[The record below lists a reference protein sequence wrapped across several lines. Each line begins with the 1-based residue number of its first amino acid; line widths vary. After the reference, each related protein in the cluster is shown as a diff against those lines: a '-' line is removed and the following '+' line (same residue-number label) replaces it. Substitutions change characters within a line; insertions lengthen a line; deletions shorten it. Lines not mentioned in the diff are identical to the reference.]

1 MATVKPFKAFRPTQ
15 NTVKDI
21 ISVPYDVI
29 DSEEARKL
37 SENKPN
43 SFLHIIRPEI
53 DLPENINIYS
63 EEVYKKG
70 KENLKSLLQS
80 PSFLYD
86 DDDAL
91 YLYKLTWNGRSQ
103 SGIFGCVST
112 KEYDDGVI
120 LKHELTRPD
129 KEDDRTKH
137 ILTQQAH
144 AEPVMMTFDDTED
157 ISGKMSQ
164 VESTEPIYKVELD
177 DVEHVIWKIEDA
189 SAFTDSFKQI
199 QNLYIADGHH
209 RCASASRVAKL
220 MNDQNPEHS
229 GEEAYNFFPAVIFPM
244 QQMEILAYNRI
255 IFSLEPDFLKILEA
269 NLTVTKTDN
278 PVPGNKGS
286 VCIYIQNSWYEV
298 ILPKSSQSDIAS
310 TLDVARLQ
318 EHILEPFLKITN
330 QRTDTNI
337 SFVGGIKGTKHL
349 ENLVN
354 SGKAEM
360 AISMYPTD
368 ISELVAVSDAD
379 LLMPPKSTW
388 FEPKLRSGFLV
399 HTF

>member
-15 NTVKDI
+15 NSVKDI

-37 SENKPN
+37 SKNKPD

-63 EEVYKKG
+63 DQVYKKG
-70 KENLKSLLQS
+70 KENLKNLIQS
-80 PSFLYD
+80 SSFLFD
-86 DDDAL
+86 DDNAL

-112 KEYDDGVI
+112 KEYDEGVI

-144 AEPVMMTFDDTED
+144 AEPVMMTFDDSED
-157 ISGKMSQ
+157 ISGKMSEI
-164 VESTEPIYKVELD
+164 ESTEPIYKVALD
-177 DVEHVIWKIEDA
+177 DVEHIIWKIEKT
-189 SAFTDSFKQI
+189 STFTDSFKSI
-199 QNLYIADGHH
+199 KNLYIADGHH

-220 MNDQNPEHS
+220 MNSQNPEHT

-255 IFSLEPDFLKILEA
+255 VLSVPADFLELLESKFD
-269 NLTVTKTDN
+269 VKKTED
-278 PVPGNKGS
+278 PVPKNKGI
-286 VCIYIQNSWYEV
+286 VCIYLNNGWYTV
-298 ILPKSSQSDIAS
+298 SLPKSNTSDSAS
-310 TLDVARLQ
+310 NLDVSRLQ
-318 EHILEPFLKITN
+318 EHILEPILNIKN

-337 SFVGGIKGTKHL
+337 SFVGGIKGTKYL

-354 SGKAEM
+354 TGKAEM